1 MYLAW
6 YLEYSR
12 HSVIWNNYFFPVVFC
27 SAAFPTN
34 KPDEDAR
41 HVIKVV
47 SIALKF
53 VFCIYLTFFCF
64 IHFIFVKMF
73 LIIVFIILLII
84 KPNVIFSHC

>member
-1 MYLAW
+1 M
-6 YLEYSR
+6 
-12 HSVIWNNYFFPVVFC
+12 WNNYFFPVIMFR

-34 KPDEDAR
+34 KPDGDAR

-64 IHFIFVKMF
+64 IHFIFIKMF

-84 KPNVIFSHC
+84 KPNVMLCFHTVKI